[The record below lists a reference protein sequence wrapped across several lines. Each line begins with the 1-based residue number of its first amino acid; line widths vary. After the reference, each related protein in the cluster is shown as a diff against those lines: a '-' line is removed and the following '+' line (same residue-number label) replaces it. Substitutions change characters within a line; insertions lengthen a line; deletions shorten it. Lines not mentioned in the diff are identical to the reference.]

1 MPEWDI
7 VRIMKERKDRL
18 KGLAQR
24 LYITFDTFVANDLF
38 TYASAGAY
46 SFLLSALPVLLMVLV
61 ILLRLLNTSPDV
73 IRDLLGSSRL
83 FTESL
88 DISTF
93 LDSVMSIKS
102 VGIFEAV
109 IGISIFWMARRFF
122 ASIQHG
128 MKIIYRKRGKGKP
141 IKENLVVLAG
151 EAILI
156 ILIVAATIF
165 LIAGNAF
172 FNSELSE
179 NLFSP
184 FFFSLLKNLFRYA
197 PFAIILIFLF
207 LVYMYSPRTRP
218 SIKQSLGA
226 AVACTVS
233 FAVVQLAFTSI
244 VNMSRYN
251 LVYGILSNVII
262 ILFEVYLFFFLFL
275 FYAQFLYVI
284 QYFESFLLARI
295 YLLPAYDD
303 PGTMRQIERM
313 LFVKPTLFFRK
324 YSVLIKAGETIFRI
338 GEDTTEIY
346 YIWQGDIALN
356 MPNQVLGVGCGR
368 IFGEFSGMIG
378 ASRTATAVAV
388 TDTVLLRIPARIFQE
403 TIEVD
408 GGMSRRTLQ
417 MIADY
422 VRKQNASPLSTHSQV

>member
-1 MPEWDI
+1 
-7 VRIMKERKDRL
+7 MKEKNDRL

-24 LYITFDTFVANDLF
+24 LYITWDTFMANDLF

-46 SFLLSALPVLLMVLV
+46 SFLLSALPVLLMVLG
-61 ILLRLLNTSPDV
+61 ILLRLLDTSPEV
-73 IRDLLGSSRL
+73 IRDLLGSSKL

-88 DISTF
+88 DISSF

-102 VGIFEAV
+102 VGIFEAI

-184 FFFSLLKNLFRYA
+184 FFFSLLKNIFRYA
-197 PFAIILIFLF
+197 PFAIILVFLF
-207 LVYMYSPRTRP
+207 LVYLYSPRTRP
-218 SIKQSLGA
+218 GVKQSLGA
-226 AVACTVS
+226 AVACSVS
-233 FAVVQLAFTSI
+233 FAIVQLVFTSI

-251 LVYGILSNVII
+251 LVYGILSNVIV
-262 ILFEVYLFFFLFL
+262 LLLEVYLFFFLFL

-284 QYFESFLLARI
+284 QFFDSFLLSRI
-295 YLLPAYDD
+295 YLLPGYDD
-303 PGTMRQIERM
+303 PNPLRQLERM
-313 LFVKPTLFFRK
+313 LFVKPTLFYREYAIRK
-324 YSVLIKAGETIFRI
+324 KAGETIFAI
-338 GEDTTEIY
+338 GEDSTELY
-346 YIWQGDIALN
+346 YVWQGFVALN
-356 MPNQVLGVGCGR
+356 LPNQVIETGCGR
-368 IFGEFSGMIG
+368 IFGEFSLMIG

-388 TDTVLLRIPARIFQE
+388 TDVVLLKIPGRIFQE
-403 TIEVD
+403 TVEVD
-408 GGMSRRTLQ
+408 GGMSRRTLL

-422 VRKQNASPLSTHSQV
+422 VRKKNAAPLSTDSQV

>member
-1 MPEWDI
+1 
-7 VRIMKERKDRL
+7 MKEKNDRL

-24 LYITFDTFVANDLF
+24 LYITWDTFMANDLF

-61 ILLRLLNTSPDV
+61 ILLRLLDTSPEV
-73 IRDLLGSSRL
+73 IRDLLGSSKL

-88 DISTF
+88 DISSF

-102 VGIFEAV
+102 VGIFEAI

-184 FFFSLLKNLFRYA
+184 FFFSLLKNIFRYA
-197 PFAIILIFLF
+197 PFAIILVFLF
-207 LVYMYSPRTRP
+207 LVYLYSPRTRP
-218 SIKQSLGA
+218 GVKQSLGA
-226 AVACTVS
+226 AVACSVS
-233 FAVVQLAFTSI
+233 FAVVQLVFTSI

-251 LVYGILSNVII
+251 LVYGILSNVIV
-262 ILFEVYLFFFLFL
+262 LLLEVYLFFFLFL

-284 QYFESFLLARI
+284 QFFDSFLLARI
-295 YLLPAYDD
+295 YLLPVYDD
-303 PGTMRQIERM
+303 PGLLRQLERM
-313 LFVKPTLFFRK
+313 LFVKPTLFFRQ
-324 YSVLIKAGETIFRI
+324 YAIRIKAGETVFRI
-338 GEDTTEIY
+338 GEDSTEIY
-346 YIWQGDIALN
+346 YIWHGSIALN
-356 MPNQVLGVGCGR
+356 MPNQVISAGCGR

-388 TDTVLLRIPARIFQE
+388 TDSILLRIPGRIFQE

-408 GGMSRRTLQ
+408 GSMSRRTLL

-422 VRKQNASPLSTHSQV
+422 VRKKNAAPLSTDSQV